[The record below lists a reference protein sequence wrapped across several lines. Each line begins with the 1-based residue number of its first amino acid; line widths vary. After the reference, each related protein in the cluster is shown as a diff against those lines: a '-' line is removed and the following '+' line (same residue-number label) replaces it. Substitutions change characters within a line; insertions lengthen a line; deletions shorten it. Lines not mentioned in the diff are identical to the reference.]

1 MSKIA
6 LLAGKGELPVE
17 FLKALNGKV
26 VTFALEGI
34 TDKGIEEYSLKTV
47 WIKPFKFRKFF
58 KSLKEEKVDKI
69 VLLGKIEHALAF
81 SPMSLDIDGIRFL
94 LSLKDK
100 KPQTIIKTFIKELEK
115 RGVEVVDPKPYLSH
129 LFAEPGVLSGKVSEE
144 FERDAKFGMKVAKTI
159 AELDIGQTVVV
170 KDETVIAVE
179 GVEGTDQCIKRG
191 ANLCGK
197 GFVVCK
203 AGRVKQDMRIDVP
216 TVGPD
221 TLQLIGNLGG
231 RGLVFEARKTYILS
245 KAKFLE
251 EAKRWKLT
259 VLAI

>member
-1 MSKIA
+1 MHQKG
-6 LLAGKGELPVE
+6 GKPL
-17 FLKALNGKV
+17 
-26 VTFALEGI
+26 
-34 TDKGIEEYSLKTV
+34 
-47 WIKPFKFRKFF
+47 
-58 KSLKEEKVDKI
+58 
-69 VLLGKIEHALAF
+69 
-81 SPMSLDIDGIRFL
+81 
-94 LSLKDK
+94 
-100 KPQTIIKTFIKELEK
+100 
-115 RGVEVVDPKPYLSH
+115 
-129 LFAEPGVLSGKVSEE
+129 
-144 FERDAKFGMKVAKTI
+144 
-159 AELDIGQTVVV
+159 
-170 KDETVIAVE
+170 
-179 GVEGTDQCIKRG
+179 
-191 ANLCGK
+191 GK